1 MCPPPSP
8 DQNPDQNPD
17 ESIDVD
23 PNLTFEE
30 KQLITS

>member
-1 MCPPPSP
+1 MRPPPSP
-8 DQNPDQNPD
+8 DQNLD
-17 ESIDVD
+17 ESIDAD

>member
-1 MCPPPSP
+1 MRPPPSP

>member
-1 MCPPPSP
+1 MRPPPI
-8 DQNPDQNPD
+8 PDQNPD
-17 ESIDVD
+17 ESIDID